1 MNVLAINAM
10 LAGLVAYL
18 GTGARFLVCGGVQP
32 GEGGAIESVGTL
44 LAAAVLALPAGAVV
58 DGRLALVQ
66 ADSAGDLAVATGIAT
81 WGRLELADGTWV
93 ADFSM
98 SGPSGAGQVKLVVQN
113 PPEGDPDAK
122 LYQGGTF
129 FIGEVVIGG

>member
-10 LAGLVAYL
+10 LQGPGLLAYL
-18 GTGARFLVCGGVQP
+18 GESARFLAYGGLQP
-32 GEGGAIESVGTL
+32 AEGGTPTTL
-44 LAAAVLALPAGAVV
+44 LAAAVLALPAGAVA
-58 DGRLALVQ
+58 DGKLALTQ
-66 ADSAGDLAVATGIAT
+66 ADSAGDLALATGIAT
-81 WGRLELADGTWV
+81 WGRVELADGTWV

-98 SGPSGAGQVKLVVQN
+98 SGPSGTGQVTLVVVN
-113 PPEGDPDAK
+113 PPEGDPEAK

>member
-10 LAGLVAYL
+10 LAGPGLVAYL
-18 GTGARFLVCGGVQP
+18 GEGSRFLVCGGVQP
-32 GEGGAIESVGTL
+32 PEGSAVVTL
-44 LAAAVLALPAGAVV
+44 LAAAGLALPAGAVV
-58 DGRLALVQ
+58 DGALSLVQ

-81 WGRLELADGTWV
+81 WGRLELANGTWV

-98 SGPSGAGQVKLVVQN
+98 SGPSGSGQVKLVVQN
-113 PPEGDPDAK
+113 PPEGDPEAK

>member
-10 LAGLVAYL
+10 LGGLVSYL
-18 GTGARFLVCGGVQP
+18 GEGSRFLVYGGVQP
-32 GEGGAIESVGTL
+32 GEGGAGTTL
-44 LAAAVLALPAGAVV
+44 LAAAVLALPAGAVA
-58 DGRLALVQ
+58 DGKLALVQ
-66 ADSAGDLAVATGIAT
+66 ADTAGDLALATGIAT
-81 WGRLELADGTWV
+81 WGRVELAGGIWV

-113 PPEGDPDAK
+113 PPEGDPEAK

>member
-10 LAGLVAYL
+10 LGGPGLVAYL
-18 GTGARFLVCGGVQP
+18 GEGSRFLVCGGVQP
-32 GEGGAIESVGTL
+32 GEGGTIGTL
-44 LAAAVLALPAGAVV
+44 LAAAMLALPAGAVAN
-58 DGRLALVQ
+58 GALSLVQ
-66 ADSAGDLAVATGIAT
+66 ADSAGDLALATGIAT
-81 WGRLELADGTWV
+81 WGRLELTNGTWV

-98 SGPSGAGQVKLVVQN
+98 SGPSGSGQVKLVVQN
-113 PPEGDPDAK
+113 PPEGDPEAK

>member
-10 LAGLVAYL
+10 LAGPGLVAYL
-18 GTGARFLVCGGVQP
+18 GEGSRFLVCGGVQP
-32 GEGGAIESVGTL
+32 PEGSAVVTL
-44 LAAAVLALPAGAVV
+44 LAAAVLALPAGAVA
-58 DGRLALVQ
+58 DGALSLVQ

-81 WGRLELADGTWV
+81 WGRLELANGTWV

-98 SGPSGAGQVKLVVQN
+98 SGPSGSGQVKLVVQN
-113 PPEGDPDAK
+113 PPEGDPEAK

>member
-10 LAGLVAYL
+10 LGGLVSYL
-18 GTGARFLVCGGVQP
+18 AAGARFLVYGGLQP
-32 GEGGAIESVGTL
+32 GEGGAGTVL
-44 LAAAVLALPAGAVV
+44 LAAAVLALPAGAVA
-58 DGRLALVQ
+58 DGQLALVQ
-66 ADSAGDLAVATGIAT
+66 ADSAGDLAFATGIAT
-81 WGRLELADGTWV
+81 WGRVELADGTWV

-113 PPEGDPDAK
+113 PPEGDPEAK

-129 FIGEVVIGG
+129 FLGEVVIGG

>member
-10 LAGLVAYL
+10 LGGPGLVAYL
-18 GTGARFLVCGGVQP
+18 GEGARFLAYGGVQP
-32 GEGGAIESVGTL
+32 AEGGLGTTL
-44 LAAAVLALPAGAVV
+44 LAVAMLALPAGAVS
-58 DGRLALVQ
+58 DGRLLLVQ
-66 ADSAGDLAVATGIAT
+66 ADSAGDLAVATGVAT
-81 WGRLELADGTWV
+81 WGRVELANGTWV

-98 SGPSGAGQVKLVVQN
+98 SGPSGSGQVKLVVQN
-113 PPEGDPDAK
+113 PPEGDPEAK

>member
-10 LAGLVAYL
+10 LGGPGLVAYL
-18 GTGARFLVCGGVQP
+18 GAGARFLVCGGVQP
-32 GEGGAIESVGTL
+32 AEGGNIATL
-44 LAAAVLALPAGAVV
+44 LAAAVLALPAGAVA
-58 DGRLALVQ
+58 GGKLTLAQ
-66 ADSAGDLAVATGIAT
+66 ADIAGDLALATGIAT
-81 WGRLELADGTWV
+81 WGRVELADGTWV

-98 SGPSGAGQVKLVVQN
+98 SGPSGSGQIKLVVQN
-113 PPEGDPDAK
+113 PPEGDPEAK

>member
-10 LAGLVAYL
+10 LGGLVGYL
-18 GTGARFLVCGGVQP
+18 GAGARLLVYGGVQP
-32 GEGGAIESVGTL
+32 GEGGAGTTL
-44 LAAAVLALPAGAVV
+44 LAAAVLALPAGEVTN
-58 DGRLALVQ
+58 GQLSLVQ
-66 ADSAGDLAVATGIAT
+66 ADTAGDLAVATGIAT
-81 WGRLELADGTWV
+81 WGRLEVAGGPWV

-113 PPEGDPDAK
+113 PPEGDPEAK

>member
-10 LAGLVAYL
+10 LGGPGLVAFL
-18 GTGARFLVCGGVQP
+18 GEGARFLACGGVQP
-32 GEGGAIESVGTL
+32 VEGGAIATL
-44 LAAAVLALPAGAVV
+44 LAAAVLALPAGEVAE
-58 DGRLALVQ
+58 GRLRLVQ
-66 ADSAGDLAVATGIAT
+66 ADTAGDLAVATGVAT
-81 WGRLELADGTWV
+81 WGRVERADGTWV

-113 PPEGDPDAK
+113 PPEGDPEAK

-129 FIGEVVIGG
+129 FLGEVVIGG

>member
-10 LAGLVAYL
+10 LQGLVAYL
-18 GTGARFLVCGGVQP
+18 SEGARFMVYGGEQP
-32 GEGGAIESVGTL
+32 GEGGAPSLL
-44 LAAAVLALPAGAVV
+44 LAAAVLALPAGAVA
-58 DGRLALVQ
+58 DGKLRLAQ
-66 ADSAGDLAVATGIAT
+66 ADSTGDLALATGIAT
-81 WGRLELADGTWV
+81 WGRVELADGTWV

-98 SGPSGAGQVKLVVQN
+98 SGPSGTGQVKLVVQN
-113 PPEGDPDAK
+113 PPEGDPEAK

>member
-10 LAGLVAYL
+10 LGGPGLVAYL
-18 GTGARFLVCGGVQP
+18 GEGARFLVYGGVQP
-32 GEGGAIESVGTL
+32 GEGGAATTL
-44 LAAAVLALPAGAVV
+44 LAAAVLALPAGAV
-58 DGRLALVQ
+58 DNGRLSLVQ
-66 ADSAGDLAVATGIAT
+66 ADTAGDLAVATGIAT
-81 WGRLELADGTWV
+81 WGRIELAAGVWV

-98 SGPSGAGQVKLVVQN
+98 SGPSGSGQVKLVVQN
-113 PPEGDPDAK
+113 PPEGDPEAK

>member
-10 LAGLVAYL
+10 LGGLVSYL
-18 GTGARFLVCGGVQP
+18 GEGARFLVYSGVQP
-32 GEGGAIESVGTL
+32 GEGGAGTTL
-44 LAAAVLALPAGAVV
+44 LAAAVLALPAGAVA
-58 DGRLALVQ
+58 DGKLALVQ
-66 ADSAGDLAVATGIAT
+66 ADTAGDLALATGIAT
-81 WGRLELADGTWV
+81 WGRVELAGGTWV

-113 PPEGDPDAK
+113 PPEGDPEAK

>member
-10 LAGLVAYL
+10 LAGLVAYF
-18 GTGARFLVCGGVQP
+18 GTGARFLVCEGVQP
-32 GEGGAIESVGTL
+32 CEGGAIGTL
-44 LAAAVLALPAGAVV
+44 LAAAVLALPAGAVA
-58 DGRLALVQ
+58 DGRLTLVQ

-98 SGPSGAGQVKLVVQN
+98 SGPSGSGQVKLVVQN
-113 PPEGDPDAK
+113 PPEGDPEAK

-129 FIGEVVIGG
+129 FIGEVAIGG

>member
-10 LAGLVAYL
+10 LQGPGLLAYL
-18 GTGARFLVCGGVQP
+18 GEGARFMVYGGVQP
-32 GEGGAIESVGTL
+32 GEGGSPTGL
-44 LAAAVLALPAGAVV
+44 LASAVLALPAGAVS
-58 DGRLALVQ
+58 DGKLALAQ

-81 WGRLELADGTWV
+81 WGRVELANGTWV

-98 SGPSGAGQVKLVVQN
+98 SGPSGAGQVKLVVVN
-113 PPEGDPDAK
+113 PPEGDPEAK

>member
-10 LAGLVAYL
+10 LSGPGLVAYL

-32 GEGGAIESVGTL
+32 GEGGNITTL
-44 LAAAVLALPAGAVV
+44 LAAAVLALQAGAVA
-58 DGRLALVQ
+58 GGKLTLAQ
-66 ADSAGDLAVATGIAT
+66 ADAAGDLALATGIAT
-81 WGRLELADGTWV
+81 WGRVALADGTWV

-98 SGPSGAGQVKLVVQN
+98 SGPSGSGQIKLVVQN
-113 PPEGDPDAK
+113 PPEGDPEAK

>member
-10 LAGLVAYL
+10 LGGPGLVAYL
-18 GTGARFLVCGGVQP
+18 GENARFLVYGGVQP
-32 GEGGAIESVGTL
+32 AEGGLGTTL
-44 LAAAVLALPAGAVV
+44 LAAAMLALPAGAVS
-58 DGRLALVQ
+58 DGRLLLVQ
-66 ADSAGDLAVATGIAT
+66 ADSAGDLAVATGVAT
-81 WGRLELADGTWV
+81 WGRIEIANGTWV

-98 SGPSGAGQVKLVVQN
+98 SGPSGSGQVKLVVQS
-113 PPEGDPDAK
+113 PPEGDPEAK

>member
-10 LAGLVAYL
+10 LGGLASYL
-18 GTGARFLVCGGVQP
+18 GEGARFLVYGGVQP
-32 GEGGAIESVGTL
+32 GEGGAGTTL
-44 LAAAVLALPAGAVV
+44 LAAAVLALPAGAVA
-58 DGRLALVQ
+58 DGKLALMQ
-66 ADSAGDLAVATGIAT
+66 ADTAGDLALATGIAT
-81 WGRLELADGTWV
+81 WGRVELAGGTWV

-98 SGPSGAGQVKLVVQN
+98 SGPSGSGQVKLVVQN
-113 PPEGDPDAK
+113 PPEGDPEAK